1 MPGYR
6 FDSSPGGH
14 GIYEQ
19 FETEDGSRLIA
30 EHTNDP
36 NAPFSHFHAGQPKVD
51 PSREGVNFGWDTS
64 SEFERYS
71 PVGGAHHMY
80 YESDE

>member
-6 FDSSPGGH
+6 FDSNPGAH
-14 GIYEQ
+14 GIYGQ
-19 FETEDGSRLIA
+19 FETEGGSSLIA

-36 NAPFSHFHAGQPKVD
+36 NAPFPHFHAGQPKID
-51 PSREGVNFGWDTS
+51 STREGVNFGWDMT

-71 PVGGAHHMY
+71 PVDGSHHMY
-80 YESDE
+80 YESSG